1 MKINLR
7 KPLLVY
13 VIYYLIS
20 FISGFILFPD
30 IKKVLSIKYLIS
42 TSITFTLHCL
52 VLYFLCSKKYIK
64 TAWVIAI
71 IPIILGIVVTILA
84 LSLKLASSKKQT
96 ENNE

>member
-1 MKINLR
+1 MKINLC

-84 LSLKLASSKKQT
+84 LSLKLASPKKQI

>member
-1 MKINLR
+1 MKITEC

-20 FISGFILFPD
+20 FISGFILFPN
-30 IKKVLSIKYLIS
+30 INKVLSIKYIVS
-42 TSITFTLHCL
+42 TSITFSLHCL
-52 VLYFLCSKKYIK
+52 ILYFLCTKKYIK

-71 IPIILGIVVTILA
+71 IPMILGVVVTILA
-84 LSLKLASSKKQT
+84 LSVKLAVSKKQL

>member
-1 MKINLR
+1 MKITEC

-20 FISGFILFPD
+20 FISGFILFPN

-42 TSITFTLHCL
+42 TSITFALHCFI
-52 VLYFLCSKKYIK
+52 LYFLCTKKYIK

-71 IPIILGIVVTILA
+71 IPMILGVAVTILA
-84 LSLKLASSKKQT
+84 LSLKLASPKKQI

>member
-1 MKINLR
+1 MKINLC